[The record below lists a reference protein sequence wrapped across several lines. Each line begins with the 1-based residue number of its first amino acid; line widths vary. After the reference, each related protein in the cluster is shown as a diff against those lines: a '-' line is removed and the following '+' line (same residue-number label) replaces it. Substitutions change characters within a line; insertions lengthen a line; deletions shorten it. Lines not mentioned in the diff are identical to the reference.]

1 MKSRKIVVNFVKRN
15 LEEYNPKSIFVS
27 NINPTITEM
36 ELGKFFEKYGD
47 VNTVKIL
54 ISKNESNFSTGFV
67 NFNDT

>member
-15 LEEYNPKSIFVS
+15 LEEFNPKSIFVS
-27 NINPTITEM
+27 NINPATTEM

>member
-1 MKSRKIVVNFVKRN
+1 LKSRKIVVNFVKRN